1 METEA
6 TGLCRKECQRVE
18 GILEYLT
25 DYWPAHEFEE
35 IISGLRKNHLNKLDV
50 IVPWCTQT

>member
-6 TGLCRKECQRVE
+6 PGLCRKECQRVE

-35 IISGLRKNHLNKLDV
+35 IISGLRKNHFNKLDV